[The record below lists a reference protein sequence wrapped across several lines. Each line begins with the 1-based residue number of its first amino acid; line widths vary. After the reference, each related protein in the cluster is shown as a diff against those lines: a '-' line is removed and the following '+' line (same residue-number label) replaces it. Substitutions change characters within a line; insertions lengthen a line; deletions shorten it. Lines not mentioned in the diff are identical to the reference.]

1 MYSMCASRTVE
12 KEEKQEKQDWKLK
25 NATLGSKKFDKI
37 EMWTK
42 LKKAKNENVSK
53 NHWECELV
61 NVDKVDKN
69 KLFRTAIR

>member
-25 NATLGSKKFDKI
+25 NATLGSIKLDKI

-42 LKKAKNENVSK
+42 LKKANENVSK
-53 NHWECELV
+53 NHWECGL
-61 NVDKVDKN
+61 
-69 KLFRTAIR
+69 

>member
-25 NATLGSKKFDKI
+25 NATLGSIKLDKI

-42 LKKAKNENVSK
+42 LKMWAKITENVD
-53 NHWECELV
+53 L
-61 NVDKVDKN
+61 
-69 KLFRTAIR
+69 